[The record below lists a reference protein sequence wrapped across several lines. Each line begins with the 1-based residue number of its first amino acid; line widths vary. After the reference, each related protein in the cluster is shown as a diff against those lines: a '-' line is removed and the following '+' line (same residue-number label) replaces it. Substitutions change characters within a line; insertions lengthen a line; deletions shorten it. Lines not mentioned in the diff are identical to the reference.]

1 MRFKKYYK
9 DILSLVSAILLLGT
23 TILINKYDVKQLYR
37 EFAGLRLKVDA
48 QEKVIEGLEDR
59 VNVLVVQ
66 NQRLL
71 FDLDKHNETRG
82 SENALLLGRLKDLE
96 YKVEVLS
103 MKSTITNNGKV
114 FNDRF
119 EFVDKQENRIG
130 WYENNGQ
137 VLVAWKDDY
146 LTTKKVNVNTIGE
159 INLVPKIK
167 KLDKDEFVSYIDESY
182 LGGITIRGR
191 GEVQKIEPPRNQ
203 FSFGPFIGVAYNGVT
218 GLTEPIVGIGV
229 SYNLIKVWDWR
240 WFFSLFIFINE
251 EILHYEH

>member
-9 DILSLVSAILLLGT
+9 DILSLIAALSLLGT
-23 TILINKYDVKQLYR
+23 VYFVNHYDIKQLYR
-37 EFAGLRLKVDA
+37 EFATLSLKVKS
-48 QEKVIEGLEDR
+48 QENQIKTLSSR
-59 VNVLVVQ
+59 VDLLAKQ
-66 NQRLL
+66 NQDLL
-71 FDLDKHNETRG
+71 IELENHNKTRG
-82 SENALLLGRLKDLE
+82 NENALLLERVKDLE

-103 MKSTITNNGKV
+103 MKSTITKNSKV

-130 WYENNGQ
+130 NYETKGQ

-146 LTTKKVNVNTIGE
+146 LASKKVNVNTIGE

-167 KLDKDEFVSYIDESY
+167 KLDKDEFISYIDESY
-182 LGGITIRGR
+182 LGGITIRGQ

-203 FSFGPFIGVAYNGVT
+203 FSFGPFIGVAYNGAT

-229 SYNLIKVWDWR
+229 SYNLIKIWDWR
-240 WFFSLFIFINE
+240 
-251 EILHYEH
+251 

>member
-9 DILSLVSAILLLGT
+9 DILSLVGAVLLLGT

-37 EFAGLRLKVDA
+37 EFATLSLKVNA
-48 QEKVIEGLEDR
+48 QEKKIEGLEDK
-59 VNVLVVQ
+59 VSVLIVQ

-71 FDLDKHNETRG
+71 KDLDEHNETRG
-82 SENALLLGRLKDLE
+82 SENALLMQKIQDLE
-96 YKVEVLS
+96 YKFEVLS

-130 WYENNGQ
+130 RYETNGQ

-146 LTTKKVNVNTIGE
+146 LATKKVNVNTIGE
-159 INLVPKIK
+159 INVIPKIK
-167 KLDKDEFVSYIDESY
+167 KLDKDEFVSYIDETY
-182 LGGITIRGR
+182 LGGITIRGQ
-191 GEVQKIEPPRNQ
+191 GDVQKIEPPRNQ

-218 GLTEPIVGIGV
+218 GLTEPIIGVGV
-229 SYNLIKVWDWR
+229 SYNLIKIWDWR
-240 WFFSLFIFINE
+240 
-251 EILHYEH
+251 

>member
-9 DILSLVSAILLLGT
+9 DILSLVSALLLLGT

-37 EFAGLRLKVDA
+37 EFATLSLKVNA
-48 QEKVIEGLEDR
+48 QEKQIEGLEDK
-59 VNVLVVQ
+59 VSVLVVQ

-71 FDLDKHNETRG
+71 KDLDEHNETRG
-82 SENALLLGRLKDLE
+82 SENALLMQKIQDLE
-96 YKVEVLS
+96 YKFEVLS

-119 EFVDKQENRIG
+119 EFTDKQVNRVG
-130 WYENNGQ
+130 QYETSGQ

-146 LTTKKVNVNTIGE
+146 LATKKVNVNTIGE
-159 INLVPKIK
+159 INVVPKIK

-182 LGGITIRGR
+182 LGGITIRGQ

-218 GLTEPIVGIGV
+218 GLTEPIIGVGV
-229 SYNLIKVWDWR
+229 SYNLVKIWDWR
-240 WFFSLFIFINE
+240 
-251 EILHYEH
+251 

>member
-9 DILSLVSAILLLGT
+9 DILSIVGAVLLLGT
-23 TILINKYDVKQLYR
+23 TIFINKNDVKQLYR
-37 EFAGLRLKVDA
+37 EFATLTLKVNA
-48 QEKVIEGLEDR
+48 QEKQIEGLEDK
-59 VNVLVVQ
+59 VSTLIIQ

-71 FDLDKHNETRG
+71 KDLDKHNETRG
-82 SENALLLGRLKDLE
+82 SENALLLERLQDLE

-103 MKSTITNNGKV
+103 MKNTLSSGKV

-119 EFVDKQENRIG
+119 EFTDKQVNRVG
-130 WYENNGQ
+130 QYETKGQ

-159 INLVPKIK
+159 INVVPKIK

-182 LGGITIRGR
+182 LGGITIRGQ

-203 FSFGPFIGVAYNGVT
+203 FSFGPFIGVAYNNAT
-218 GLTEPIVGIGV
+218 GLTEPIIGIGV

-240 WFFSLFIFINE
+240 
-251 EILHYEH
+251 

>member
-9 DILSLVSAILLLGT
+9 DILSLVGAVLLLGT

-37 EFAGLRLKVDA
+37 EFATLSLKVNA
-48 QEKVIEGLEDR
+48 QEKKIEGLEDK
-59 VNVLVVQ
+59 VSTLIVQ

-71 FDLDKHNETRG
+71 NDLEQHNETRG
-82 SENALLLGRLKDLE
+82 SENVLLLERLYDLE
-96 YKVEVLS
+96 QKVEILS
-103 MKSTITNNGKV
+103 SKPLVSMTKGKV

-119 EFVDKQENRIG
+119 EFTDKQVNRIG
-130 WYENNGQ
+130 QYETKGQ
-137 VLVAWKDDY
+137 VLVAWRDDY

-159 INLVPKIK
+159 INLSPKIE
-167 KLDKDEFVSYIDESY
+167 KLDKDKFVSYIDETY

-191 GEVQKIEPPRNQ
+191 GEIQQIEPPRNQ
-203 FSFGPFIGVAYNGVT
+203 FSFGPFIGVAYNNAT

-240 WFFSLFIFINE
+240 
-251 EILHYEH
+251 

>member
-9 DILSLVSAILLLGT
+9 DILSLVGALLLLGT

-37 EFAGLRLKVDA
+37 EFATLSLKVNT
-48 QEKVIEGLEDR
+48 QEKKIEGLEDK
-59 VNVLVVQ
+59 VSTLIVQ

-71 FDLDKHNETRG
+71 NDLEQHNETRG
-82 SENALLLGRLKDLE
+82 NENVLLLERLYDLE
-96 YKVEVLS
+96 QKVEILS
-103 MKSTITNNGKV
+103 SKPLVSMTKGKV

-119 EFVDKQENRIG
+119 EFEDKQVNRIG
-130 WYENNGQ
+130 QYETKGQ
-137 VLVAWKDDY
+137 VLVAWRDDY

-159 INLVPKIK
+159 INLSPKIE
-167 KLDKDEFVSYIDESY
+167 KLDKDKFVSYIDETY

-191 GEVQKIEPPRNQ
+191 GEIQQIEPPRNQ

-240 WFFSLFIFINE
+240 
-251 EILHYEH
+251 

>member
-1 MRFKKYYK
+1 MLFKKYYK
-9 DILSLVSAILLLGT
+9 DILSLVGAVLLLGT

-37 EFAGLRLKVDA
+37 EFATLSLKVNA
-48 QEKVIEGLEDR
+48 QEKKIEGLEDK
-59 VNVLVVQ
+59 VSTLIVQ

-71 FDLDKHNETRG
+71 NDLEQHNETRG
-82 SENALLLGRLKDLE
+82 SENALLMTRLYELE
-96 YKVEVLS
+96 QKVEILS
-103 MKSTITNNGKV
+103 SKPLVSMTNGKV

-119 EFVDKQENRIG
+119 EFEDKQVNRIG
-130 WYENNGQ
+130 QYETKGQ

-146 LTTKKVNVNTIGE
+146 LATKKVNVNTIGE
-159 INLVPKIK
+159 INLSPKIE
-167 KLDKDEFVSYIDESY
+167 KLDKDKFVSYIDDVY

-191 GEVQKIEPPRNQ
+191 GEIQQIEPPRNQ

-240 WFFSLFIFINE
+240 
-251 EILHYEH
+251 

>member
-9 DILSLVSAILLLGT
+9 DILSLVSALLLLGT

-48 QEKVIEGLEDR
+48 QEKVINSLEDR
-59 VNVLVVQ
+59 VSVLVVQ

-71 FDLDKHNETRG
+71 LDLDKHNETRG
-82 SENALLLGRLKDLE
+82 KENATLRLKLEDLE
-96 YKVEVLS
+96 YKIEVLS

-119 EFVDKQENRIG
+119 EFTDKQVNRVG
-130 WYENNGQ
+130 QYETNGQ

-146 LTTKKVNVNTIGE
+146 LATKKVNVNTIGE
-159 INLVPKIK
+159 LNLVPKIE
-167 KLDKDEFVSYIDESY
+167 KLDKDEFVSYIDDTY
-182 LGGITIRGR
+182 IGGITIRGR

-218 GLTEPIVGIGV
+218 GLTEPIVGVGV

-240 WFFSLFIFINE
+240 
-251 EILHYEH
+251 

>member
-9 DILSLVSAILLLGT
+9 DILSLVSALLLLGT

-48 QEKVIEGLEDR
+48 QEKQIEGLEDK
-59 VNVLVVQ
+59 VSVLIVQ

-71 FDLDKHNETRG
+71 KDLDEHNETRG
-82 SENALLLGRLKDLE
+82 SENALLMQKIQDLE
-96 YKVEVLS
+96 YKFEVLS

-119 EFVDKQENRIG
+119 EFTDKQVNRVG
-130 WYENNGQ
+130 QYETKGQ

-159 INLVPKIK
+159 INLSPKIQ
-167 KLDKDEFVSYIDESY
+167 KLNKNEFVSYIDETY
-182 LGGITIRGR
+182 VGGITIRGR

-203 FSFGPFIGVAYNGVT
+203 FSFGPFIGVAYNGST
-218 GLTEPIVGIGV
+218 GLTEPIIGVGV

-240 WFFSLFIFINE
+240 
-251 EILHYEH
+251 

>member
-9 DILSLVSAILLLGT
+9 DIFSLVSAVLLLGT

-37 EFAGLRLKVDA
+37 EFATLRLKVDA
-48 QEKVIEGLEDR
+48 QEKEIKSLEDR

-66 NQRLL
+66 NQRLIT
-71 FDLDKHNETRG
+71 DLEEHNKTRG
-82 SENALLLGRLKDLE
+82 SENALLLERLKELE
-96 YKVEVLS
+96 YNVEVLS
-103 MKSTITNNGKV
+103 MKNTLSSGKV

-119 EFVDKQENRIG
+119 EFTDKQVNRVG
-130 WYENNGQ
+130 QYETKGQ

-146 LTTKKVNVNTIGE
+146 LATKKVNVNTIGE
-159 INLVPKIK
+159 INLSPKIQ
-167 KLDKDEFVSYIDESY
+167 KLNKNEFVSYIDETY
-182 LGGITIRGR
+182 VGGITIRGR

-203 FSFGPFIGVAYNGVT
+203 FSFGPFIGVAYNGST

-240 WFFSLFIFINE
+240 
-251 EILHYEH
+251 

>member
-48 QEKVIEGLEDR
+48 QEKVIESLEDR

-71 FDLDKHNETRG
+71 LDLDKHNETRG
-82 SENALLLGRLKDLE
+82 SENALLMQKIQDLE
-96 YKVEVLS
+96 YKFEVLS

-119 EFVDKQENRIG
+119 EFTDKQ
-130 WYENNGQ
+130 
-137 VLVAWKDDY
+137 
-146 LTTKKVNVNTIGE
+146 VN
-159 INLVPKIK
+159 L
-167 KLDKDEFVSYIDESY
+167 
-182 LGGITIRGR
+182 
-191 GEVQKIEPPRNQ
+191 
-203 FSFGPFIGVAYNGVT
+203 FSRTV
-218 GLTEPIVGIGV
+218 EM
-229 SYNLIKVWDWR
+229 S
-240 WFFSLFIFINE
+240 
-251 EILHYEH
+251 

>member
-9 DILSLVSAILLLGT
+9 DILSIVGATLLLGT

-37 EFAGLRLKVDA
+37 EFATLRLKVDA
-48 QEKVIEGLEDR
+48 QEKEIKSLEDR

-66 NQRLL
+66 NQRLIT
-71 FDLDKHNETRG
+71 DLEEHNETRG
-82 SENALLLGRLKDLE
+82 SENALLMKKLQDLE

-103 MKSTITNNGKV
+103 MKNTLSSGKV

-119 EFVDKQENRIG
+119 EFTDKQVNRVG
-130 WYENNGQ
+130 QYETKGQ

-159 INLVPKIK
+159 INLSPKIE
-167 KLDKDEFVSYIDESY
+167 KLNKNEFVSYIDETY
-182 LGGITIRGR
+182 VGGITIRGR

-203 FSFGPFIGVAYNGVT
+203 FSFGPFIGVAYNNAT
-218 GLTEPIVGIGV
+218 GLTEPIIGIGV

-240 WFFSLFIFINE
+240 
-251 EILHYEH
+251 

>member
-1 MRFKKYYK
+1 MRFKNYYK
-9 DILSLVSAILLLGT
+9 NILSIVSAVLLLGT

-37 EFAGLRLKVDA
+37 EFAGLRLKVQS
-48 QEKVIEGLEDR
+48 QEKQIYILQDR
-59 VNVLVVQ
+59 VDLLAKQ
-66 NQRLL
+66 NQDLL
-71 FDLDKHNETRG
+71 YELREHNETRG
-82 SENALLLGRLKDLE
+82 SENALLLERLKDLE

-103 MKSTITNNGKV
+103 MKNTLSGGKV

-119 EFVDKQENRIG
+119 EFTDKQVNRFG
-130 WYENNGQ
+130 QYETKGQ

-146 LTTKKVNVNTIGE
+146 LATKKVNVNTIGE
-159 INLVPKIK
+159 INLKPKIK

-182 LGGITIRGR
+182 LGGITIRGQ

-218 GLTEPIVGIGV
+218 GLTEPIVGVGI

-240 WFFSLFIFINE
+240 
-251 EILHYEH
+251 

>member
-9 DILSLVSAILLLGT
+9 DILSLVGAVLLLGT

-37 EFAGLRLKVDA
+37 EFATLSLKVNT
-48 QEKVIEGLEDR
+48 QEKKIEGLEDK
-59 VNVLVVQ
+59 VSTLIVQ

-71 FDLDKHNETRG
+71 KDLEQHNETRG
-82 SENALLLGRLKDLE
+82 SENVLLLERLYDLE
-96 YKVEVLS
+96 QKVEILS
-103 MKSTITNNGKV
+103 SKPLVSMTKGKV

-119 EFVDKQENRIG
+119 EFEDKQVNRIG
-130 WYENNGQ
+130 QYETKGQ
-137 VLVAWKDDY
+137 VLVAWRDDY

-159 INLVPKIK
+159 INLKPKIK
-167 KLDKDEFVSYIDESY
+167 KLDKDEFVSYIDETY
-182 LGGITIRGR
+182 LGGITIRGQ
-191 GEVQKIEPPRNQ
+191 GDVQKIEPPRNQ

-240 WFFSLFIFINE
+240 
-251 EILHYEH
+251 